1 MNSELEQR
9 LKSLSIEEFIWIIY
23 IGIIILSFFSNK
35 LERKA
40 LLNNDACA
48 KNKYRKILIFIFSI
62 LVFVYFY
69 FFKDSLDTVKSLDST
84 CSNKKIVLSNLSFI
98 ASALILISGII
109 FLYIAYSD
117 KDIDVEIAF
126 N

>member
-1 MNSELEQR
+1 MRNDIEER
-9 LKSLSIEEFIWIIY
+9 LKELSIEEFIWIIY
-23 IGIIILSFFSNK
+23 IGIIILSFYSNRVEK
-35 LERKA
+35 KA
-40 LLNNDACA
+40 LLYNDICA
-48 KNKYRKILIFIFSI
+48 KGKYRRTLIFIFSI
-62 LVFVYFY
+62 LIIVYFY

-84 CSNKKIVLSNLSFI
+84 CSSKKVLLSNLSLI
-98 ASALILISGII
+98 ASTLILISGFI